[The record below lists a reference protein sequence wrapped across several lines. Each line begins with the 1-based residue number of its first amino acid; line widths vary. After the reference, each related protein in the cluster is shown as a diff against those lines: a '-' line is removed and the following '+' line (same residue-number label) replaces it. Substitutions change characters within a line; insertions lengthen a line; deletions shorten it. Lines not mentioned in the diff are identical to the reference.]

1 RKNRDIPEKESV
13 PMVVLASSI
22 KDFGTDPNEVI
33 TENAQTVEKLAKISA
48 ITFQERR
55 GKERDNLNWRSVGFT
70 DIALVHEKQ
79 IDVEAEREKLAKEIA
94 KLDSEIAN
102 GERQLDNQGFTTK
115 APPHIVEGLKKQL
128 DEKRILRD
136 KLRRDLDGLGG

>member
-1 RKNRDIPEKESV
+1 
-13 PMVVLASSI
+13 M
-22 KDFGTDPNEVI
+22 
-33 TENAQTVEKLAKISA
+33 
-48 ITFQERR
+48 
-55 GKERDNLNWRSVGFT
+55 GFT

-136 KLRRDLDGLGG
+136 KLHAISTAWGVAPMPASANNASSTPRRLV